1 MISIRNKLVR
11 TLSITI
17 TAVVLVILVAIDLAV
32 DSWIDNQF
40 DRALQTKSNMLKT
53 LISTDNQQVQFN
65 FTHDFFPEFNGNA
78 EPEYFQIWH
87 NDAVFQRSKSLD
99 LFTTDSLPF
108 KEIKLGSSF
117 IIETTLPDGR
127 AGRIIYSHFVPYN
140 SSTKQTAAQAEDKN
154 QPDTMLL
161 AYATSA
167 ESVNFVLWFIDIVF
181 IITTISVIIF
191 IRLFVRK
198 AVEHGLSPLNKLNEQ
213 INNLSLTAD
222 SQPIKLDEPIQELMA
237 VKASLN
243 SFIKE
248 NRDLYFREKRL
259 TSDIAHELRTPV
271 AELIN
276 LTEVIQKFP
285 DNELKQ
291 DYLPNVLKI
300 SKRLKDIVDNI
311 LLLHKY
317 QHTKLSKND
326 VFDLNQV
333 IQRLLSHKTDHNI
346 QFAADESVPMLVSNL
361 SAVESIIT
369 NLISNAITHSPANT
383 PIFISL
389 HSTDSNAIKLAISN
403 TCATKLSNDDLKQL
417 FEPLWQKD
425 SARSA
430 SGNYGLGLSI
440 ADTFAKAINS
450 TLTAQLHQ
458 QQITLT
464 LLIPLKNKTT

>member
-11 TLSITI
+11 TLSVTI
-17 TAVVLVILVAIDLAV
+17 TTVVLVILVAIDLAV

-40 DRALQTKSNMLKT
+40 DRALQTKSSLLKT
-53 LISTDNQQVQFN
+53 LISTDNQQVKFN

-99 LFTTDSLPF
+99 LFTADSLPY
-108 KEIKLGSSF
+108 KQIKLGSSL

-127 AGRIIYSHFVPYN
+127 AGRLIYSHFIPFN
-140 SSTKQTAAQAEDKN
+140 ASTKQTAAHAEGEN

-181 IITTISVIIF
+181 IVSTISVIIF

-198 AVEHGLSPLNKLNEQ
+198 AVDHGLSPLKKLNEQ
-213 INNLSLTAD
+213 INTLSLARE
-222 SQPIKLDEPIQELMA
+222 SQPITLEQPVQELMA
-237 VKASLN
+237 VKTSLN
-243 SFIKE
+243 SFITE

-259 TSDIAHELRTPV
+259 TSNIAHELRTPI

-276 LTEVIQKFP
+276 LSEVIQKFP
-285 DNELKQ
+285 NTQLNH
-291 DYLPNVLKI
+291 DYAPAVLKI
-300 SKRLKDIVDNI
+300 SKRLNDIVSNI

-317 QHTKLSKND
+317 EHAKLDKND
-326 VFDLNQV
+326 VFDLEQV
-333 IQRLLSHKTDHNI
+333 IKRLLNQHSERVIVFKPQQNLP
-346 QFAADESVPMLVSNL
+346 AVVSNL
-361 SAVESIIT
+361 MAVESILS
-369 NLISNAITHSPANT
+369 NLISNAITYSPTDTTIN
-383 PIFISL
+383 ISL
-389 HSTDSNAIKLAISN
+389 QSANNMIKVNITN
-403 TCATKLSNDDLKQL
+403 TCIAQLNTSDLTQL

-430 SGNYGLGLSI
+430 NGNYGLGLTI
-440 ADTFAKAINS
+440 ADSFAKSIDAK
-450 TLTAQLHQ
+450 LEARLQ
-458 QQITLT
+458 QKNIIFS
-464 LLIPLKNKTT
+464 LLIPLKIS